1 MAQTAAEKKEYR
13 KFGISVGIAF
23 LLLSGLLWW
32 RGFPTGFRVTV
43 SLGGALLAFGLVAP
57 ALLKWPFKGWM
68 KFAAGAAWFNT
79 RLILGLVFYLVMTP
93 VGLLLRLFGKR
104 PLAMELDREA
114 DSYWIRREQTEYD
127 PTRSEKHF

>member
-1 MAQTAAEKKEYR
+1 LVKPVENKKEYR

-32 RGFPTGFRVTV
+32 KDLARAHEITGT
-43 SLGGALLAFGLVAP
+43 LGALLLLGGLLAP
-57 ALLKWPFKGWM
+57 MALKWPYRGWM

-79 RLILGLVFYLVMTP
+79 RLILALVFYLVITP

-104 PLAMELDREA
+104 PIPVNFDKSK
-114 DSYWIRREQTEYD
+114 DTYWIEREKKEYD
-127 PTRSEKHF
+127 PIRSEKHF